1 MYGFNMVK
9 RHTTLSIE
17 DDLMKKAKDKFIN
30 VSDVL
35 EDAIKKKLNIVEVIK
50 SDKCEFCG
58 REERPATAENPIG
71 LTWLCPDEM
80 WICSECLNSKI
91 KKIIHGKNG

>member
-1 MYGFNMVK
+1 M
-9 RHTTLSIE
+9 
-17 DDLMKKAKDKFIN
+17 KAKINITVDPFLLDGVKKKGVN
-30 VSDVL
+30 VSAVC
-35 EDAIKKKLNIVEVIK
+35 EDALKKEMNIVEVIK
-50 SDKCEFCG
+50 SNKCEFCG

-91 KKIIHGKNG
+91 KKIIHGKNY